1 MSSAE
6 TAARGAS
13 PAFEYLIT
21 PGETESAGQPSPM
34 KAARSS
40 SPTDAVIAAAAT
52 AGDLLNSATA
62 WSQSPL
68 WDRTYDEARFHS
80 LVERHRNDPEW
91 LFFEL
96 KVTRRRMHEAWADNQ
111 ELAAR
116 SEMHSRTQEELDKA
130 KHTIIDL
137 KREYDAAVRGKE
149 EDAALLSRLRGRC
162 ESLLVAN
169 ERLEEFYRTA
179 QISESKWV
187 TGLAECETYMKQL
200 VEQLKDS
207 SAARDHY
214 KKWAV
219 DRTEQLREAEDTLT
233 KLLEELRSTV
243 QQRNAH
249 QAASAELQKKVQQLT
264 NEFNDHQ
271 ESSRIESASYKK
283 QQAYLQE
290 EIVALKAKLA
300 TSESTR
306 MELQSRADELKRSCD
321 KTTRSLTAQK
331 KSLAASEQEVLN
343 LREAK
348 LSLEE
353 QLSMESEKVAELD
366 TKLVHNCKELEKVV
380 AKSTERKSKIQ
391 LMSKEIS
398 ELRLALEKSHWSNEV
413 ARVEREREVAD
424 VERQKE
430 ALNMKYTSLKVKY
443 SALQQAIQMAQAG
456 AEAAAVAKVVA
467 KHEMATERALQEAKS
482 SRSTRTAQMRDG
494 IVSESMEAGGETLQ
508 PKRRSVLGAS
518 VIQSLEKNVVDY
530 ALLSLQRTSLQ
541 EKSTYE
547 IEK

>member
-6 TAARGAS
+6 AAPRGAS
-13 PAFEYLIT
+13 PAFEYLTT
-21 PGETESAGQPSPM
+21 PAATENAGQPSPM
-34 KAARSS
+34 KAARSR
-40 SPTDAVIAAAAT
+40 SPTDAVVAAAAT
-52 AGDLLNSATA
+52 AGDLLRSATA

-68 WDRTYDEARFHS
+68 WDRTHDEARFHS
-80 LVERHRNDPEW
+80 LVERHRNDPDW

-149 EDAALLSRLRGRC
+149 EDAALLGRLRGRC

-187 TGLAECETYMKQL
+187 TGLAECETYMRQL
-200 VEQLKDS
+200 VEQLKDT

-219 DRTEQLREAEDTLT
+219 DRTEQLREAEDTMT

-249 QAASAELQKKVQQLT
+249 QTASAELQKKVEQL
-264 NEFNDHQ
+264 NNDFTEHQ
-271 ESSRIESASYKK
+271 ESAQIESASYKK

-300 TSESTR
+300 TLESTR
-306 MELQSRADELKRSCD
+306 MELQARADELKRSCD
-321 KTTRSLTAQK
+321 KATRSLAAL
-331 KSLAASEQEVLN
+331 KSL
-343 LREAK
+343 
-348 LSLEE
+348 
-353 QLSMESEKVAELD
+353 
-366 TKLVHNCKELEKVV
+366 
-380 AKSTERKSKIQ
+380 
-391 LMSKEIS
+391 
-398 ELRLALEKSHWSNEV
+398 
-413 ARVEREREVAD
+413 
-424 VERQKE
+424 
-430 ALNMKYTSLKVKY
+430 
-443 SALQQAIQMAQAG
+443 
-456 AEAAAVAKVVA
+456 
-467 KHEMATERALQEAKS
+467 
-482 SRSTRTAQMRDG
+482 
-494 IVSESMEAGGETLQ
+494 
-508 PKRRSVLGAS
+508 P
-518 VIQSLEKNVVDY
+518 
-530 ALLSLQRTSLQ
+530 
-541 EKSTYE
+541 
-547 IEK
+547 